1 MSLPVG
7 GKKKKES
14 YLCTLIL
21 HKHLWGNCDDLST
34 AEHVKVE
41 DAFPA
46 LEEPKGSLV
55 RNNKHVGNDQI
66 KTL

>member
-1 MSLPVG
+1 MR
-7 GKKKKES
+7 KKKKMES
-14 YLCTLIL
+14 YLCILIF
-21 HKHLWGNCDDLST
+21 HKHLWGSCDDLST

-46 LEEPKGSLV
+46 LEKPKDSLV